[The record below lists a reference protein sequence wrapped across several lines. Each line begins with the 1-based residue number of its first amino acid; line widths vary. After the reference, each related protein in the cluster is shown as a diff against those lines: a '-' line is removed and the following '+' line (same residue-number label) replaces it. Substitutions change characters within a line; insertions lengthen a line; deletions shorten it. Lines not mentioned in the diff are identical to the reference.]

1 VLLDSRQADSQQ
13 GSAGGGG
20 ERDLH
25 HRHRFGTEGWRRVT
39 IMTKHPK
46 MKKPSDA
53 DLRDNPLIGGSKGTT
68 LAGATADD
76 LDDLQGANTIEGD
89 LENDVN
95 AAGGIDKSESRVGAR
110 PKRR

>member
-1 VLLDSRQADSQQ
+1 
-13 GSAGGGG
+13 
-20 ERDLH
+20 
-25 HRHRFGTEGWRRVT
+25 
-39 IMTKHPK
+39 
-46 MKKPSDA
+46 
-53 DLRDNPLIGGSKGTT
+53 

-76 LDDLQGANTIEGD
+76 LDDLQGANTMEGD